1 MTWTSNSGNIKN
13 VRVVTPTT
21 LGDSMCSITVYL
33 NALYLGMLHRQ
44 SWPPESTTVVYREL
58 NGAICWIWPEF

>member
-1 MTWTSNSGNIKN
+1 MTWTSNIGNIKN
-13 VRVVTPTT
+13 VVVTSIT

-44 SWPPESTTVVYREL
+44 SWPPESRTVVYREL
-58 NGAICWIWPEF
+58 NGEIC